1 MEKTR
6 VERIAISGSVIRLD
20 QFLKWAGL
28 ASTGGH
34 AKELIQSGYVL
45 VNGEIETQRGRKLKS
60 GDKVE
65 VENVEGIVYEV
76 TEDAEYAPCLL
87 YTSLSRELTE
97 ASLPRIGDEFGGRD
111 HTTVMHACSK
121 IQDDIQQ
128 DPALAASVKEIIS
141 KLKEMT

>member
-20 QFLKWAGL
+20 QFLKCVGL

-76 TEDAEYAPCLL
+76 TEDAEYAP
-87 YTSLSRELTE
+87 
-97 ASLPRIGDEFGGRD
+97 
-111 HTTVMHACSK
+111 
-121 IQDDIQQ
+121 
-128 DPALAASVKEIIS
+128 
-141 KLKEMT
+141 